1 MIRRTPEIPNQPESA
16 PSSRMPVHRQTGR
29 DLQQVITPQSA
40 IDHTTTPEHLRLP
53 ENIAEKVWTIMKRK
67 VESYGITVDEKF
79 GDGVANLDGNSI
91 TVDPRLDR
99 STKLFFLLHF
109 FGHTVQFLAPAL
121 AESTKRFYARKKFSR
136 AYQVKEFIRYEAEVA
151 ALGLSL
157 FQQENIDEKVGHDV
171 SGWLRRLGSMDS
183 AYAQTN
189 FHDGKNVPFK
199 QFEEA
204 DYPIFREIT
213 PLSVPDFRPR
223 KIEPYA
229 AI

>member
-1 MIRRTPEIPNQPESA
+1 MIRRSAEIPNQRENTPR
-16 PSSRMPVHRQTGR
+16 SREPVRRQTDR

-53 ENIAEKVWTIMKRK
+53 ENIAEKVWAIMKTK

-79 GDGVANLDGNSI
+79 GDGVANLDGKSI

-109 FGHTVQFLAPAL
+109 FGHTVQFLAPDL

-136 AYQVKEFIRYEAEVA
+136 AHQVKEFVRYEAEVA

-157 FQQENIDEKVGHDV
+157 LQQENINEKMGYDV
-171 SGWLRRLGSMDS
+171 SGWLRRLGSMDA
-183 AYAQTN
+183 AYAQAN
-189 FHDGKNVPFK
+189 FHDGKNVPFSR
-199 QFEEA
+199 FEKE

-213 PLSVPDFRPR
+213 PLRVPDFRPR